1 MLLKNGGVRQCTTAR
16 FGMGMIL
23 QEAEIR
29 SYRLFVFHR
38 PEDGKWEFWIRK
50 NDSLIAQGIGSDS
63 CTDTKLLAQNHLYQL
78 LMNKTEKKHFNPV
91 ELLDWKNALERIPPG
106 DRAAGKPKT

>member
-1 MLLKNGGVRQCTTAR
+1 
-16 FGMGMIL
+16 MGMIL

-29 SYRLFVFHR
+29 NYRLFVFHR

-50 NDSLIAQGIGSDS
+50 NKSLVAQAIGSDS

-78 LMNKTEKKHFNPV
+78 LMNRTEKKHFNPV
-91 ELLDWKNALERIPPG
+91 KLLDWTYRPVTVQRGSLRLETETLPIIP
-106 DRAAGKPKT
+106 TL